1 LTKRKSMTFSSHTS
15 YIFRIVTCV
24 VLAWEIGYLILPN
37 TRTPDRVYTALLKIA
52 ICFTAIIS
60 YINDK
65 EKMLVI
71 SNKGL
76 LVEKMTMDEKALKK
90 KLSFIYIVIAIIY
103 NPISPLFYVP
113 NYWVAM
119 HIITILFFWYKT
131 WHFKRQIP

>member
-1 LTKRKSMTFSSHTS
+1 
-15 YIFRIVTCV
+15 V

-71 SNKGL
+71 SSKGL
-76 LVEKMTMDEKALKK
+76 LVEKMIMDEKTLKE
-90 KLSFIYIVIAIIY
+90 KLSFAYIVIAIIY
-103 NPISPLFYVP
+103 NPILPVFYTSE
-113 NYWVAM
+113 YWVVM
-119 HIITILFFWYKT
+119 HLVTIIFFGYKV
-131 WHFKRQIP
+131 WCFKRQLP